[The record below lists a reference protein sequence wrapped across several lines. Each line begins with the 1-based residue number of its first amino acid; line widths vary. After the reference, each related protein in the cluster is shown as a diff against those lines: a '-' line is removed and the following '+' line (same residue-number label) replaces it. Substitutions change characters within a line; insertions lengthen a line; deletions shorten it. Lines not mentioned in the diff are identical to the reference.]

1 MEEGDL
7 VLVDAAAELGG
18 TRVGGGY
25 ASDITRTWPCSGT
38 FSSKQRDIHN
48 VVNAQV
54 EAGIAQVI
62 EGSSFTAASRAS
74 AETML
79 GGLLDLGLLQDA
91 TIDELYSAGIHSLF
105 MPHSLG
111 HSVGIDVHDGG
122 NINPFAPGMVVTV
135 EPGALKNAINL
146 RPGTEPSFELSL
158 RGMVFACPDR
168 YILLPDAAPPCF
180 REP

>member
-25 ASDITRTWPCSGT
+25 ASDITRTWPCSGR
-38 FSSKQRDIHN
+38 FSPQQRAIHD

-54 EAGIAQVI
+54 EAGIALVV
-62 EGSSFTAASRAS
+62 EGSSFAAASRAS

-79 GGLLDLGLLQDA
+79 GGLLDLGLLQGG
-91 TIDELYSAGIHSLF
+91 TIEQLYSAGIHSLF

-122 NINPFAPGMVVTV
+122 TISPFAPGMVVTV
-135 EPGALKNAINL
+135 EPGELFSTSPVSVL
-146 RPGTEPSFELSL
+146 RADVSRAWPSRHLLLSDIAPRCVRKSEPKTIS
-158 RGMVFACPDR
+158 
-168 YILLPDAAPPCF
+168 
-180 REP
+180 